1 MGARSNKTLREK
13 AKQSKSAAAAAA
25 MKKFKK
31 KPCSFCRDN
40 ILITKILPP
49 FANTLLIEARFAL
62 DVLLG
67 HAPNTNEQ

>member
-31 KPCSFCRDN
+31 KKEAMLF
-40 ILITKILPP
+40 LPRQSD
-49 FANTLLIEARFAL
+49 IY
-62 DVLLG
+62 
-67 HAPNTNEQ
+67 